1 MTSLEV
7 LDRVI
12 AVLDDAGTE
21 KKTSLT
27 PAT

>member
-12 AVLDDAGTE
+12 AVLDDAGNG